1 MLSRFRRVLRK
12 PASYI
17 VERLSHE
24 LRMRAE
30 RVRGPRRARRWSAAY
45 LARLHGFATVDAW
58 WQALGERPYLAHL
71 GPAAAEYEALC
82 PNDRERVLAAA
93 RRARDHVVDLL
104 GSGDVHLGD
113 RVDWHRDYKSG
124 FVWPRAY
131 FAMLQYGSP
140 ADRSDV
146 KFPWELSR
154 LQWMLPLGQAFL
166 LTQEDEF
173 ARKARA
179 LIESWLET
187 NPHAGSINWACT
199 MEVALRIVSLSWL
212 FHVFKH
218 ADAWRDSRFRGEFLR
233 MLYLHADFTARHLEK
248 SDINGNHYTA
258 DAAGLV
264 YAGLFF
270 GDHADGKS
278 WFELGWAILRD
289 ELPKQ
294 VYADGVD
301 FEASIAYHR
310 LVQELF
316 LYPALYARLHG
327 VEIPAA
333 YRERLVLM
341 AHYTA
346 AYVRQDGSVP
356 LVGDADDARTLPLGG
371 QAINDHRY
379 LLGVTGVAFDDA
391 DLIGQF
397 DGPRSEI
404 YWLLGPSAAATLD
417 EQSCRRPIPA
427 SATFPAGGYYVM
439 RNASDHVFAIC
450 APVGLAGRGGHSH
463 NDCLSVDAML
473 AGVHLFSDCGAYV
486 YTADYAER
494 NRFRSTAYHNTPR
507 ADGEEIN
514 RYLSPTLL
522 WWLHN
527 DARPVV
533 RHVSFSSLEDRLV
546 LSHTGYERL
555 AAPVTPVRTLTLC
568 HATHVLRIEDAFEG
582 TGEHLIEVP
591 LHLALGV
598 NVVET
603 THDGIVLAAQGRR
616 FAVTWNPLHEWEL
629 EITDGRLSPSYGVA
643 LPTRVL
649 RWRRLGPLVALTVN
663 VSPESHSP

>member
-1 MLSRFRRVLRK
+1 VLNRLRRVLRK
-12 PASYI
+12 PPSYI

-24 LRMRAE
+24 LRMRSE
-30 RVRGPRRARRWSAAY
+30 RVRGPRRARRWSALY

-58 WQALGERPYLAHL
+58 WQALGERPYLGHV
-71 GPAAAEYEALC
+71 GPAGAEYDALC
-82 PNDRERVLAAA
+82 PGDRARVLAAA
-93 RRARDHVVDLL
+93 RRATEHIVDLL

-113 RVDWHRDYKSG
+113 RIEWHRDYKSG
-124 FVWPRAY
+124 FVWPRSY
-131 FAMLQYGSP
+131 FATLRYGDP
-140 ADRSDV
+140 AGGSDV

-166 LTQEDEF
+166 FTGKDEF
-173 ARKARA
+173 ALKARA
-179 LIESWLET
+179 LIESWIEA
-187 NPHAGSINWACT
+187 NPHASSINWACT

-212 FHVFKH
+212 FHAFKH
-218 ADAWRDSRFRGEFLR
+218 AAAWRDTRFRGEFLR

-270 GDHADGKS
+270 GERADGKS
-278 WFELGWAILRD
+278 WLESGWTILRN
-289 ELPKQ
+289 ELPLQ

-301 FEASIAYHR
+301 FEASIPYHR

-327 VEIPAA
+327 VETPRP

-341 AHYTA
+341 ARYTA
-346 AYVRQDGSVP
+346 AYVRPDGSVP
-356 LVGDADDARTLPLGG
+356 LVGDADDARTLPLGT
-371 QAINDHRY
+371 QPINDHRY
-379 LLGVTGVAFDDA
+379 LLGISGMAFEDSE
-391 DLIGQF
+391 LIAQF
-397 DGPRSEI
+397 DGSRSEI
-404 YWLLGPSAAATLD
+404 YWLLGARAATTLND
-417 EQSCRRPIPA
+417 RVRRHSVA
-427 SATFPAGGYYVM
+427 SASFPFGGCHVL
-439 RNASDHVFAIC
+439 RNAADHVFAVC
-450 APVGLAGRGGHSH
+450 APLGLAGRGGHSH
-463 NDCLSVDAML
+463 NDCLSVDAVL

-494 NRFRSTAYHNTPR
+494 NRFRSTTYHNTPR
-507 ADGEEIN
+507 VDGEEIN
-514 RYLSPTLL
+514 RLVSPTLL

-533 RHVSFSSLEDRLV
+533 RDVSFASREDRLV

-555 AAPVTPVRTLTLC
+555 AAPVTPVRTLTLY
-568 HATHVLRIEDAFEG
+568 HATHTLRIEDAFEG

-598 NVVET
+598 NVVQT
-603 THDGIVLAAQGRR
+603 SAGRILLAARGQT
-616 FAVTWNPLHEWEL
+616 FAVTWSAVSDWQF
-629 EITDGRLSPSYGVA
+629 EITEGRISPSYGVA
-643 LPTRVL
+643 LPTQVL
-649 RWRRLGPLVALTVN
+649 RWRRVGPLVGLTMN
-663 VSPESHSP
+663 VSLE